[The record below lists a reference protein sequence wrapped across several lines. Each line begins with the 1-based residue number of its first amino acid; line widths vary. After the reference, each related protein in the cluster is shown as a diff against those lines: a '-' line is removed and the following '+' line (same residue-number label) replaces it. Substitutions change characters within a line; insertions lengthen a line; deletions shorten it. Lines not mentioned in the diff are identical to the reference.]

1 MQTRATVAGVFLLG
15 VAMATLLLA
24 CGAQGEGDGAT
35 PGPTLSP
42 AGLLE
47 RRCSGCHG
55 LDRIVSARK
64 TEAEWQR
71 TVERMRGKG
80 AHLSEEE
87 SAALVRYLG
96 ETYK

>member
-35 PGPTLSP
+35 PGPM
-42 AGLLE
+42 E